1 MRTFKKTICTE
12 EFVSRIPGLFP
23 YLEFNEFGIPV
34 KHKATDSIDGC
45 YGKMIPDLMIS
56 DEKIPYRSLM
66 RDYYEGELDPEKD
79 KDKIE
84 TVMKGIGRIDI
95 PETFNVDDTVY
106 PFTEAQTLVPEFIYA
121 AEAKSMLSEL
131 YVLKKSCEIYNRG
144 GLLASKSLCCD
155 CDKFKKMGG
164 NTMIVFLEKIAIP
177 NAEQWAEDLFKES
190 FDDTQ
195 YYINISL
202 TGNYEDI
209 GYLTPYPY
217 KNVCIFNGGSNT
229 ETPIST
235 EKRKYIITISKNEY
249 DSLDDTEKSKYG
261 KYHFVKG
268 FNGSSILVGDNVSY
282 VNDDAYQ
289 GLNDDNKAK
298 YNDYITYVKISD
310 DNIDEE
316 GYTDSKLKS
325 LRCYTTY
332 MNDDNVYE
340 QPDEG
345 EDWLFFYSKGYVAN
359 YEAIK
364 DENGNIS
371 TLDESPVDIDSGG
384 YAVNLAVYGNII
396 TNITRNTNDRSI
408 TFEYYINAHLKAK
421 KKDGGEGNIT
431 YYEFPFK
438 YCDGG
443 VKQTETYYYAE
454 GGEIDG
460 MSNDDFD
467 HYIDIS
473 DEDNYTD
480 RRFENRKCAFSTLNS
495 LSETERRIYDKNVS
509 ITNIQ
514 SKFEYTR
521 ENTVEVYNADV
532 FKEDYLMG
540 VHFKPMVENNINI
553 KRGNNSA
560 FERHIRLG
568 EVKTLEDM
576 ENYMNG
582 SFFNIQQLV

>member
-1 MRTFKKTICTE
+1 MRTFKKTICIE
-12 EFVSRIPGLFP
+12 EFISRIPGLFP
-23 YLEFNEFGIPV
+23 YLEFDEFGILV

-45 YGKMIPDLMIS
+45 YGKIIPDLMIN

-66 RDYYEGELDPEKD
+66 RDYYEGGLDPEIDVNKL
-79 KDKIE
+79 E
-84 TVMKGIGRIDI
+84 TITKGIGRIDI
-95 PETFNVDDTVY
+95 RETFNVDSTEY
-106 PFTEAQTLVPEFIYA
+106 SFTESQILVPEFIYA

-131 YVLKKSCEIYNRG
+131 YNLKKSCEIYNRG
-144 GLLASKSLCCD
+144 GLMASKSLCCD
-155 CDKFKKMGG
+155 CDKFNKMGG
-164 NTMIVFLEKIAIP
+164 DTMIIFLEKIAIP
-177 NAEQWAEDLFKES
+177 NAEQWAEELFNNFS
-190 FDDTQ
+190 NDTQ
-195 YYINISL
+195 YYVNISL

-209 GYLTPYPY
+209 GYLTPYLY
-217 KNVCIFNGGSNT
+217 KGECGGN

-249 DSLDDTEKSKYG
+249 DNLDETEKSKYG
-261 KYHFVKG
+261 KYHFLKG
-268 FNGSSILVGDNVSY
+268 FNSSSILVNDDVSY
-282 VNDDAYQ
+282 VDDNAYQ
-289 GLNDDNKAK
+289 SFGDDDKAK

-310 DNIDEE
+310 DNIVEN

-340 QPDEG
+340 KPDEG
-345 EDWLFFYSKGYVAN
+345 EDWLFFYLKGYVAN
-359 YEAIK
+359 YEAVK
-364 DENGNIS
+364 DENGNIT
-371 TLDESPVDIDSGG
+371 TLDESPVDIDSDG
-384 YAVNLAVYGNII
+384 YAVNLAVYGNVITDII
-396 TNITRNTNDRSI
+396 RNATDRSI
-408 TFEYYINAHLKAK
+408 TFEYYINAHLKAEK
-421 KKDGGEGNIT
+421 KEGGEDGII
-431 YYEFPFK
+431 YYKFPFK

-460 MSNDDFD
+460 MSGDEFNQ
-467 HYIDIS
+467 YTDIS
-473 DEDNYTD
+473 NANYID

-509 ITNIQ
+509 IANIQ

-540 VHFKPMVENNINI
+540 VHFKPMVENNVNI

>member
-1 MRTFKKTICTE
+1 MRTFKKTICIE
-12 EFVSRIPGLFP
+12 EFISRIPGLFP
-23 YLEFNEFGIPV
+23 YLEFNEFGILV

-45 YGKMIPDLMIS
+45 YGKIIPDLRIN
-56 DEKIPYRSLM
+56 DEKIPYRLLM

-79 KDKIE
+79 SDKIE
-84 TVMKGIGRIDI
+84 TVIKGIGRVDI
-95 PETFNVDDTVY
+95 EKTFNVDGENY
-106 PFTEAQTLVPEFIYA
+106 SFTDSQTLVPEFIYA

-131 YVLKKSCEIYNRG
+131 YNLKKSCEIYNRG

-164 NTMIVFLEKIAIP
+164 NTMIVFLERIAIP
-177 NAEQWAEDLFKES
+177 NAEQWATYLFGVSSE
-190 FDDTQ
+190 DTQ

-217 KNVCIFNGGSNT
+217 KKVCDGGSNT
-229 ETPIST
+229 ETPISII
-235 EKRKYIITISKNEY
+235 EKTYDTNIS
-249 DSLDDTEKSKYG
+249 L
-261 KYHFVKG
+261 
-268 FNGSSILVGDNVSY
+268 
-282 VNDDAYQ
+282 
-289 GLNDDNKAK
+289 
-298 YNDYITYVKISD
+298 
-310 DNIDEE
+310 E

-332 MNDDNVYE
+332 MNDDNIYE

-359 YEAIK
+359 YEAVK

-371 TLDESPVDIDSGG
+371 TLDENADLEIDDEG
-384 YAVNLAVYGNII
+384 YVTNLAVYGNII
-396 TNITRNTNDRSI
+396 TNITRKPADRSI
-408 TFEYYINAHLKAK
+408 EFEYYINAHLKAK

-454 GGEIDG
+454 GGEIYG
-460 MSNDDFD
+460 MSNDDFA

-495 LSETERRIYDKNVS
+495 LSETEKRIYDKNVS

-540 VHFKPMVENNINI
+540 VHFKPMVENNVNI

>member
-1 MRTFKKTICTE
+1 MRTFKKTICIE
-12 EFVSRIPGLFP
+12 EFISRVPGLFP

-45 YGKMIPDLMIS
+45 YGKIIPDLRIN
-56 DEKIPYRSLM
+56 DEKIPYRLLM

-79 KDKIE
+79 SDKIE
-84 TVMKGIGRIDI
+84 TVIKGIGRVDIDK
-95 PETFNVDDTVY
+95 TFNVDGENY
-106 PFTEAQTLVPEFIYA
+106 SFTESQTLVPEFIYA

-131 YVLKKSCEIYNRG
+131 YNLKKSCEIYNRG

-164 NTMIVFLEKIAIP
+164 NTMIVFLERIAIP
-177 NAEQWAEDLFKES
+177 NAEQWATYLFGVSSE
-190 FDDTQ
+190 DTQ

-217 KNVCIFNGGSNT
+217 KNVCDVVSNT

-249 DSLDDTEKSKYG
+249 DNLDDTEKSKYG

-268 FNGSSILVGDNVSY
+268 FNGSSILVDGNVSY
-282 VNDDAYQ
+282 VNDDVYQ
-289 GLNDDNKAK
+289 SFGDNDKAK

-359 YEAIK
+359 YEAVK

-371 TLDESPVDIDSGG
+371 TLDENADLEIDDEG
-384 YAVNLAVYGNII
+384 YVTNLAVYGNII
-396 TNITRNTNDRSI
+396 TNITRKPADRSI
-408 TFEYYINAHLKAK
+408 EFEYYINAHLKAK

-454 GGEIDG
+454 GGEIYG
-460 MSNDDFD
+460 MSNDDFA

-495 LSETERRIYDKNVS
+495 LSETEKRIYDKNVS
-509 ITNIQ
+509 IANIQ

-540 VHFKPMVENNINI
+540 VHFKPMVENNVNI

-576 ENYMNG
+576 ENYMNS

>member
-1 MRTFKKTICTE
+1 MRTFKKTICIE
-12 EFVSRIPGLFP
+12 EFISRIPGLFP

-45 YGKMIPDLMIS
+45 YGKIIPDLMIS
-56 DEKIPYRSLM
+56 GEKIPYRSLM
-66 RDYYEGELDPEKD
+66 RDYYEGELDDDEL
-79 KDKIE
+79 
-84 TVMKGIGRIDI
+84 TVITKGIGRIDI
-95 PETFNVDDTVY
+95 PEKFNVDDTEY
-106 PFTEAQTLVPEFIYA
+106 SFTGSQTLVPEFIYA

-131 YVLKKSCEIYNRG
+131 YSLKKSCEIYNRG

-164 NTMIVFLEKIAIP
+164 NAMIVFLENIAIP
-177 NAEQWAEDLFKES
+177 NAEQWATYLFDVSSE
-190 FDDTQ
+190 DTQ

-217 KNVCIFNGGSNT
+217 KKVCDGDSNT
-229 ETPIST
+229 ETPISII
-235 EKRKYIITISKNEY
+235 EKTYDTNIS
-249 DSLDDTEKSKYG
+249 L
-261 KYHFVKG
+261 
-268 FNGSSILVGDNVSY
+268 
-282 VNDDAYQ
+282 
-289 GLNDDNKAK
+289 
-298 YNDYITYVKISD
+298 
-310 DNIDEE
+310 E

-371 TLDESPVDIDSGG
+371 TLDEGAIKVDGDG
-384 YAVNLAVYGNII
+384 YVTNLAVYGNII
-396 TNITRNTNDRSI
+396 TNITRNTDDRSI
-408 TFEYYINAHLKAK
+408 EFEYYINAHLKAERK
-421 KKDGGEGNIT
+421 EDGEDGII
-431 YYEFPFK
+431 YYKFPFK

-443 VKQTETYYYAE
+443 VKQTEIYYYAE
-454 GGEIDG
+454 GGEIDV
-460 MSNDDFD
+460 MSGDEFA

-480 RRFENRKCAFSTLNS
+480 RRFEKRKCAFSTLNS
-495 LSETERRIYDKNVS
+495 LSETEKRIYDKNVS

-540 VHFKPMVENNINI
+540 VHFKPMVENNVNI

>member
-1 MRTFKKTICTE
+1 MRTFKKTICIE
-12 EFVSRIPGLFP
+12 EFISRIPGLFP

-45 YGKMIPDLMIS
+45 YGKIIPDLMING
-56 DEKIPYRSLM
+56 EKIPYRSLM
-66 RDYYEGELDPEKD
+66 RDYYEGALDDGKLAA
-79 KDKIE
+79 I
-84 TVMKGIGRIDI
+84 TKGIGRIDI
-95 PETFNVDDTVY
+95 HETFNVDGTDY
-106 PFTEAQTLVPEFIYA
+106 SFTESQTLVPEFIYA

-131 YVLKKSCEIYNRG
+131 YNLKKSCEIYNRG

-164 NTMIVFLEKIAIP
+164 NAMIVFLEKIAIP
-177 NAEQWAEDLFKES
+177 NAELWAEELFNDFS
-190 FDDTQ
+190 NDTQ
-195 YYINISL
+195 YYVNISL

-217 KNVCIFNGGSNT
+217 KNVCDGGNNA
-229 ETPIST
+229 ETPISII
-235 EKRKYIITISKNEY
+235 EKTYSTDIS
-249 DSLDDTEKSKYG
+249 L
-261 KYHFVKG
+261 
-268 FNGSSILVGDNVSY
+268 
-282 VNDDAYQ
+282 
-289 GLNDDNKAK
+289 
-298 YNDYITYVKISD
+298 
-310 DNIDEE
+310 E

-371 TLDESPVDIDSGG
+371 TLDENGGIIVDGDG
-384 YAVNLAVYGNII
+384 YVTNLAVYGNII
-396 TNITRNTNDRSI
+396 TNITRNTDDRSI
-408 TFEYYINAHLKAK
+408 TFEYYINAHLKAEK
-421 KKDGGEGNIT
+421 KEGGEDGIT
-431 YYEFPFK
+431 YYKFPFK
-438 YCDGG
+438 YCDSG
-443 VKQTETYYYAE
+443 VKQTETYYYAK

-460 MSNDDFD
+460 MSYDDFA

-495 LSETERRIYDKNVS
+495 LSETEKRIYDKNVS
-509 ITNIQ
+509 IKNIQ

-540 VHFKPMVENNINI
+540 VHFKPMVENNVNI

>member
-1 MRTFKKTICTE
+1 MRTFKKTICIE
-12 EFVSRIPGLFP
+12 EFISRIPGLFP

-45 YGKMIPDLMIS
+45 YGKIIPDLTINR
-56 DEKIPYRSLM
+56 EKIPYRSLM
-66 RDYYEGELDPEKD
+66 RDYYEGELDPEID
-79 KDKIE
+79 VNKIE
-84 TVMKGIGRIDI
+84 TITKGIGRIDI
-95 PETFNVDDTVY
+95 PETFSVDDTVY
-106 PFTEAQTLVPEFIYA
+106 SFTESQTLVPEFIYA

-131 YVLKKSCEIYNRG
+131 YSLRKSCEIYNRG

-155 CDKFKKMGG
+155 CDKFNKMGG
-164 NTMIVFLEKIAIP
+164 DAMIVFLEKIAIP
-177 NAEQWAEDLFKES
+177 NAELWAEELFNDFS
-190 FDDTQ
+190 DDTQ
-195 YYINISL
+195 YYVNISL

-217 KNVCIFNGGSNT
+217 KNVCDESNNA

-249 DSLDDTEKSKYG
+249 DNLDETDKPKYG

-268 FNGSSILVGDNVSY
+268 FNGSSMLVNDNVSY
-282 VNDDAYQ
+282 VDDDAYQ
-289 GLNDDNKAK
+289 NLGDDGKAK

-325 LRCYTTY
+325 LRCYATY

-371 TLDESPVDIDSGG
+371 TLDEGGIEVDGEG
-384 YAVNLAVYGNII
+384 YVTNLAVYGNII
-396 TNITRNTNDRSI
+396 TDITRNTGDRSI

-421 KKDGGEGNIT
+421 KKGVEDGIT
-431 YYEFPFK
+431 YYKFPFK

-454 GGEIDG
+454 GGEIDWMNEG
-460 MSNDDFD
+460 DFA

-495 LSETERRIYDKNVS
+495 MSETEKRIYDKNVS

-540 VHFKPMVENNINI
+540 VHFKPMVENNVNI

-582 SFFNIQQLV
+582 SFFNIQQIT

>member
-1 MRTFKKTICTE
+1 MRTFKKTICIE
-12 EFVSRIPGLFP
+12 EFISRIPGLFP

-34 KHKATDSIDGC
+34 KHKAIDSIDGC
-45 YGKMIPDLMIS
+45 YGKIIPDLMIN

-79 KDKIE
+79 NDKIE
-84 TVMKGIGRIDI
+84 TVIKGIGRIDI
-95 PETFNVDDTVY
+95 DKTFNVGGENY
-106 PFTEAQTLVPEFIYA
+106 SFTDSQTLVPEFIYA

-131 YVLKKSCEIYNRG
+131 YNLKKSCEIYNRG

-164 NTMIVFLEKIAIP
+164 NAMIVFLEKIAIP
-177 NAEQWAEDLFKES
+177 NAEQWATYLFDVSSK
-190 FDDTQ
+190 DTQ

-217 KNVCIFNGGSNT
+217 KNVCDGGSNT

-249 DSLDDTEKSKYG
+249 DNLDDTEKSKYG
-261 KYHFVKG
+261 KYHFLKG
-268 FNGSSILVGDNVSY
+268 FNGSSILVNDNVSY
-282 VNDDAYQ
+282 VDDNAYQ
-289 GLNDDNKAK
+289 SFGDDDKAI

-310 DNIDEE
+310 DNIVEK

-340 QPDEG
+340 KPDEG

-359 YEAIK
+359 YEAVK

-371 TLDESPVDIDSGG
+371 TLDESDIEVDDGG
-384 YAVNLAVYGNII
+384 YVTNLAVYGNII
-396 TNITRNTNDRSI
+396 TDITRNTDDRSI

-421 KKDGGEGNIT
+421 EKDGGENNIT

-454 GGEIDG
+454 GGEIDE
-460 MSNDDFD
+460 MSGDDFV

-495 LSETERRIYDKNVS
+495 LSETEKRIYDKNVS

-514 SKFEYTR
+514 SQFEYTR
-521 ENTVEVYNADV
+521 ENKVEVYNADV

-540 VHFKPMVENNINI
+540 VHFKPMVENNVNI

>member
-1 MRTFKKTICTE
+1 MRTFKKTICIE
-12 EFVSRIPGLFP
+12 EFISRIPGLFP
-23 YLEFNEFGIPV
+23 YLEFNEFGILV

-45 YGKMIPDLMIS
+45 YGKIIPDLTIN

-66 RDYYEGELDPEKD
+66 RDYYEGELDDGKL
-79 KDKIE
+79 E
-84 TVMKGIGRIDI
+84 TIKKGIGRIDI
-95 PETFNVDDTVY
+95 PETFNVDGDDTDY
-106 PFTEAQTLVPEFIYA
+106 SFTESQTLVPEFIYA

-164 NTMIVFLEKIAIP
+164 NAMIVFLENIAIP
-177 NAEQWAEDLFKES
+177 NAEQWAEELFNEF

-195 YYINISL
+195 YYVNISL

-217 KNVCIFNGGSNT
+217 KNVCGVDNNT
-229 ETPIST
+229 ETPISII
-235 EKRKYIITISKNEY
+235 EKTYDTNIS
-249 DSLDDTEKSKYG
+249 L
-261 KYHFVKG
+261 
-268 FNGSSILVGDNVSY
+268 
-282 VNDDAYQ
+282 
-289 GLNDDNKAK
+289 
-298 YNDYITYVKISD
+298 
-310 DNIDEE
+310 E

-371 TLDESPVDIDSGG
+371 TLDEGAIKVDGDG
-384 YAVNLAVYGNII
+384 YVTNLAVYGNII
-396 TNITRNTNDRSI
+396 TNITRNTDDRSI
-408 TFEYYINAHLKAK
+408 EFEYYINAHLKAEK
-421 KKDGGEGNIT
+421 KEDGEDGII
-431 YYEFPFK
+431 YYKFPFK

-454 GGEIDG
+454 GGEIDV
-460 MSNDDFD
+460 MSGDEFA

-495 LSETERRIYDKNVS
+495 LSETEKRIYDKNVS

-540 VHFKPMVENNINI
+540 VHFKPMVENNVNI

>member
-1 MRTFKKTICTE
+1 MRTFKKTICIE
-12 EFVSRIPGLFP
+12 EFISRIPGLFP
-23 YLEFNEFGIPV
+23 YLEFNEFGILV

-45 YGKMIPDLMIS
+45 YGKIIPDLTIN
-56 DEKIPYRSLM
+56 DKKIPYRSLM
-66 RDYYEGELDPEKD
+66 RDYYEGGLDDGEL
-79 KDKIE
+79 
-84 TVMKGIGRIDI
+84 TVITNGIGRIDI

-106 PFTEAQTLVPEFIYA
+106 SFTDSQTLVPEFIYA

-131 YVLKKSCEIYNRG
+131 YNLKKSCEIYNRG

-164 NTMIVFLEKIAIP
+164 NAMIVFLEKIAIP
-177 NAEQWAEDLFKES
+177 NAEQWAEELFNDFS
-190 FDDTQ
+190 NDTQ
-195 YYINISL
+195 YYVNISL

-217 KNVCIFNGGSNT
+217 KSKCEGD

-235 EKRKYIITISKNEY
+235 EKRKYIIAISKNEY
-249 DSLDDTEKSKYG
+249 DNLGDMEKLKYG

-268 FNGSSILVGDNVSY
+268 FNGSSMLVNDNVSY
-282 VNDDAYQ
+282 VNDDVYQ
-289 GLNDDNKAK
+289 SFGDNDKAK

-359 YEAIK
+359 YEAVK
-364 DENGNIS
+364 DENGNIT
-371 TLDESPVDIDSGG
+371 TLDESDIEVDDDR
-384 YAVNLAVYGNII
+384 YVTNLAVYGNII
-396 TNITRNTNDRSI
+396 TNITRKPADRSI
-408 TFEYYINAHLKAK
+408 EFEYYINAHLKAK
-421 KKDGGEGNIT
+421 KKEGGEGNIT

-443 VKQTETYYYAE
+443 VKHTETYYYAE
-454 GGEIDG
+454 GGEIDE
-460 MSNDDFD
+460 MSGDDFA

-473 DEDNYTD
+473 DKDNYTD

-495 LSETERRIYDKNVS
+495 LSETEKRIYDKNVS

-514 SKFEYTR
+514 SQFEYTR
-521 ENTVEVYNADV
+521 ENKVEVYNADV

-540 VHFKPMVENNINI
+540 VHFKPMVENNVNI

>member
-1 MRTFKKTICTE
+1 
-12 EFVSRIPGLFP
+12 
-23 YLEFNEFGIPV
+23 
-34 KHKATDSIDGC
+34 
-45 YGKMIPDLMIS
+45 
-56 DEKIPYRSLM
+56 
-66 RDYYEGELDPEKD
+66 
-79 KDKIE
+79 
-84 TVMKGIGRIDI
+84 
-95 PETFNVDDTVY
+95 
-106 PFTEAQTLVPEFIYA
+106 
-121 AEAKSMLSEL
+121 
-131 YVLKKSCEIYNRG
+131 
-144 GLLASKSLCCD
+144 
-155 CDKFKKMGG
+155 MGG
-164 NTMIVFLEKIAIP
+164 NAMIVFLENIAIP
-177 NAEQWAEDLFKES
+177 NAEQWATYLFDVSSE
-190 FDDTQ
+190 DTQ

-217 KNVCIFNGGSNT
+217 KKVCDGDSNT
-229 ETPIST
+229 ETPISII
-235 EKRKYIITISKNEY
+235 EKTYDTNIS
-249 DSLDDTEKSKYG
+249 L
-261 KYHFVKG
+261 
-268 FNGSSILVGDNVSY
+268 
-282 VNDDAYQ
+282 
-289 GLNDDNKAK
+289 
-298 YNDYITYVKISD
+298 
-310 DNIDEE
+310 E

-371 TLDESPVDIDSGG
+371 TLDEGAIKVDGDG
-384 YAVNLAVYGNII
+384 YVTNLAVYGNII
-396 TNITRNTNDRSI
+396 TNITRNTDDRSI
-408 TFEYYINAHLKAK
+408 EFEYYINAHLKAEK
-421 KKDGGEGNIT
+421 KEDGEDGII
-431 YYEFPFK
+431 YYKFPFK

-460 MSNDDFD
+460 MSDDDFA

-540 VHFKPMVENNINI
+540 VHFKPMVENNVNI

>member
-1 MRTFKKTICTE
+1 MRTFKKTICIE
-12 EFVSRIPGLFP
+12 EFISRIPGLFP

-45 YGKMIPDLMIS
+45 YGKIIPDLTINR
-56 DEKIPYRSLM
+56 EKIPYRSLM
-66 RDYYEGELDPEKD
+66 RDYYEGELDPEID
-79 KDKIE
+79 VNKIE
-84 TVMKGIGRIDI
+84 TITKGIGRIDI
-95 PETFNVDDTVY
+95 PETFSVDDTVY
-106 PFTEAQTLVPEFIYA
+106 SFTESQTLVPEFIYA

-131 YVLKKSCEIYNRG
+131 YSLRKSCEIYNRG

-155 CDKFKKMGG
+155 CDKFNKMGG
-164 NTMIVFLEKIAIP
+164 DAMIVFLEKIAIP
-177 NAEQWAEDLFKES
+177 NAELWAEELFNDFS
-190 FDDTQ
+190 DDTQ
-195 YYINISL
+195 YYVNISL

-217 KNVCIFNGGSNT
+217 KNVCDESNNA
-229 ETPIST
+229 ETPISII
-235 EKRKYIITISKNEY
+235 EKTYSTDIS
-249 DSLDDTEKSKYG
+249 L
-261 KYHFVKG
+261 
-268 FNGSSILVGDNVSY
+268 
-282 VNDDAYQ
+282 
-289 GLNDDNKAK
+289 
-298 YNDYITYVKISD
+298 
-310 DNIDEE
+310 E

-325 LRCYTTY
+325 LRCYATY

-371 TLDESPVDIDSGG
+371 TLDEGGIEVDGEG
-384 YAVNLAVYGNII
+384 YVTNLAVYGNII
-396 TNITRNTNDRSI
+396 TDITRNTGDRSI

-421 KKDGGEGNIT
+421 KKGVEDGIT
-431 YYEFPFK
+431 YYKFPFK

-454 GGEIDG
+454 GGEIDW
-460 MSNDDFD
+460 MNKDDFA

-495 LSETERRIYDKNVS
+495 MSETEKRIYDKNVS

-540 VHFKPMVENNINI
+540 VHFKPMVENNVNI

>member
-1 MRTFKKTICTE
+1 MRTFKKTICIE
-12 EFVSRIPGLFP
+12 EFISRIPGLFP

-45 YGKMIPDLMIS
+45 YGKIIPDLMIN

-66 RDYYEGELDPEKD
+66 RDYYEGELDDGKL
-79 KDKIE
+79 E
-84 TVMKGIGRIDI
+84 TITKGIGRIDI
-95 PETFNVDDTVY
+95 HKNFNVDGENY
-106 PFTEAQTLVPEFIYA
+106 SFTASQTLVPEFIYA

-131 YVLKKSCEIYNRG
+131 YNLKKSCEIYNRG

-164 NTMIVFLEKIAIP
+164 DTMIVFLEKIAIP
-177 NAEQWAEDLFKES
+177 KAEQWATELFDDS
-190 FDDTQ
+190 SIDTQ
-195 YYINISL
+195 YYVNISL

-217 KNVCIFNGGSNT
+217 KNVCDESNNT

-249 DSLDDTEKSKYG
+249 DNLNNTEKSKYG

-268 FNGSSILVGDNVSY
+268 FNGSSILVGDNESY

-310 DNIDEE
+310 DNIVEK

-371 TLDESPVDIDSGG
+371 TLDENTELEFDGEG
-384 YAVNLAVYGNII
+384 YVTNLAVYGNII
-396 TNITRNTNDRSI
+396 TNITRNTDDRSI
-408 TFEYYINAHLKAK
+408 EFEYYINAHLKAK
-421 KKDGGEGNIT
+421 KKGGGEGNIT

-454 GGEIDG
+454 GGEIDE
-460 MSNDDFD
+460 MSGYDFD

-495 LSETERRIYDKNVS
+495 LSETEKRIYDKNVS

-521 ENTVEVYNADV
+521 QNTVEVYDADV

-540 VHFKPMVENNINI
+540 VHFKPMVENNVNI